1 MLRVDRSIVETYYQ
15 KLLDSVEAPTSG
27 PRRCLQ
33 VADVL
38 SDQDGESYAQHL
50 IQLLRITGDDISHRH
65 FLKDA
70 VEVSLTHIHD
80 CTSLALSW

>member
-15 KLLDSVEAPTSG
+15 KILDSIEAPTGG

-38 SDQDGESYAQHL
+38 SGQDGESYAQHL
-50 IQLLRITGDDISHRH
+50 IQLLRITGDDITHRH
-65 FLKDA
+65 FLQDV

-80 CTSLALSW
+80 CMLLA